1 MGLPRSVGRLCSQAF
16 LAQGA
21 SEAENLNL
29 KRSHGGSGAPQKF
42 NANWPHQE
50 AAWTIA
56 CMRQAIQSPSL
67 PSVVCVLKH
76 SLHKGLARSSWEF
89 EPEEKPLWIRSPS
102 KIQRLL
108 TPSRSG
114 LNNCCV
120 HATSH
125 SKSFITVERIVD
137 GDVFEMAML
146 FPCFGEWNQHLPRTL
161 RRRLKAVARFASPLC
176 NPVLL
181 AWSRYY
187 CSLKFHLM

>member
-1 MGLPRSVGRLCSQAF
+1 MGLSRSVGRLCSQAF
-16 LAQGA
+16 PAQGA

-29 KRSHGGSGAPQKF
+29 KRSHFGSGAPQKF
-42 NANWPHQE
+42 NAKWPHQE
-50 AAWTIA
+50 AAWTIV
-56 CMRQAIQSPSL
+56 CLRQAIQSPSL

-120 HATSH
+120 RCDKPFKVLHYRG
-125 SKSFITVERIVD
+125 KNRRWGRVWN
-137 GDVFEMAML
+137 GDVISLLWWVKSALAPHASTSFES
-146 FPCFGEWNQHLPRTL
+146 R
-161 RRRLKAVARFASPLC
+161 SPLC
-176 NPVLL
+176 
-181 AWSRYY
+181 
-187 CSLKFHLM
+187 